1 MIEVRSM
8 GFKVKEIRESK
19 GMTQEELEIKSGV
32 SRQTISAIENNK
44 CGDVKTG
51 TLVAIARALGTTLD
65 AIFFPS
71 TV

>member
-1 MIEVRSM
+1 M
-8 GFKVKEIRESK
+8 GFMVKEVRESK

-65 AIFFPS
+65 AIFFPG